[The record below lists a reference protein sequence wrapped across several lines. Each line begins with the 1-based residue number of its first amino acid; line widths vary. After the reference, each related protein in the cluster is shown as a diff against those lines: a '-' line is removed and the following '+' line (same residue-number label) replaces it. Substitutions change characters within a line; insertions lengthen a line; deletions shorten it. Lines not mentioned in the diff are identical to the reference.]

1 MYSKIPEFKMVDD
14 NPESVY
20 TDPRFHERILELVKE
35 SINGNDNH
43 ILCNIVYEDNLIVA
57 ELPKESHY
65 LALSKSLDFFVGL
78 EDYDMCM
85 EIKDVLSKIK

>member
-1 MYSKIPEFKMVDD
+1 MYSHIPEFKMVDD
-14 NPESVY
+14 DPESVY
-20 TDPRFHERILELVKE
+20 KDPRFHERILELVKE
-35 SINGNDNH
+35 TINGNDNQ
-43 ILCNIVYEDNLIVA
+43 ILCNIIFEDNYIVA

-85 EIKDVLSKIK
+85 EIKHVLDKIK